1 MKGRCSPLSVRKNIS
16 VISDNIP
23 QLDGNISI
31 ETQSD
36 ISSIVCDVQCN
47 CCEHLS
53 EYEDDQESQ
62 KIPVHVSQY
71 NQDQYQSDPPPWYES
86 YEPRKIDKNESKFNR
101 KVLKRDK
108 KFVEGEALPIIS
120 VSNVRSLIPKIG
132 NFKNDILERN
142 ISLSILS
149 EVWEKA
155 NCKKQQFE

>member
-1 MKGRCSPLSVRKNIS
+1 MIEVGGSPCWVWSPHPHTHPDIGQPWSNSLLDSQSFGQVGGGHRS
-16 VISDNIP
+16 FRQCPVVQFS
-23 QLDGNISI
+23 QLPLNHF
-31 ETQSD
+31 E
-36 ISSIVCDVQCN
+36 
-47 CCEHLS
+47 L
-53 EYEDDQESQ
+53 
-62 KIPVHVSQY
+62 
-71 NQDQYQSDPPPWYES
+71 
-86 YEPRKIDKNESKFNR
+86 RKIDKNESKFNR

>member
-1 MKGRCSPLSVRKNIS
+1 MSVSENIS
-16 VISDNIP
+16 VITDNIP

-31 ETQSD
+31 ESQSD
-36 ISSIVCDVQCN
+36 ISSIVSDIECN
-47 CCEHLS
+47 CCEDQP
-53 EYEDDQESQ
+53 ECEDNQETQ

-71 NQDQYQSDPPPWYES
+71 DQDQDQSDPPPWYES
-86 YEPRKIDKNESKFNR
+86 YEPRKMDKNESKFNR

-132 NFKNDILERN
+132 SFKNDILERN

-155 NCKKQQFE
+155 NCKKQQFELKKCSK